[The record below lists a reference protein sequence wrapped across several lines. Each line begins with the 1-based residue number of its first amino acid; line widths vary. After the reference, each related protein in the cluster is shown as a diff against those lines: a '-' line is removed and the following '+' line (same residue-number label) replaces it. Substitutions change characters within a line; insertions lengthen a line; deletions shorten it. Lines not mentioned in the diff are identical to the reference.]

1 MPFHRQSFDLEVI
14 KRTATWAEQ
23 IVRADPEWQDYAGIG
38 PYGEQLAICD
48 LGLKVLFKDK
58 PRMVKILTLYRAYLL
73 QMRKAYFGGVLANQ
87 ITMLALLKG
96 AGKRELSVIEEILSD
111 ASPEPTDTENLPN
124 P

>member
-1 MPFHRQSFDLEVI
+1 MPLHRPTYDLEII

-48 LGLKVLFKDK
+48 LGLKFLFKDK

-73 QMRKAYFGGVLANQ
+73 QMRKAYFGGILANQ

-96 AGKRELSVIEEILSD
+96 AKQRELSAIEEILDATEPETPNSD
-111 ASPEPTDTENLPN
+111 KEV
-124 P
+124 